1 MRSAYKTA
9 ADAIG
14 KDKVMEGIGKPA
26 DTEISSLS
34 TAEKT
39 AYDTKLAELQE
50 VAGLDAAKSKFEGLS
65 QVKAHDISVD
75 VNPNAP
81 VVMPDGWTKATGWTS
96 HFKRGPKI
104 GDFTDEVGFWDG
116 MKTKSGYAYDPKTA
130 EGLRNLRTRVGQR
143 AADRAY
149 LGKGLGWAMDY
160 LNTNAEMSRD
170 MGAVRTR
177 TDNVLDNKIITERKI
192 EKQARKPGTK
202 AYDAKQF

>member
-1 MRSAYKTA
+1 
-9 ADAIG
+9 
-14 KDKVMEGIGKPA
+14 
-26 DTEISSLS
+26 
-34 TAEKT
+34 
-39 AYDTKLAELQE
+39 
-50 VAGLDAAKSKFEGLS
+50 LS
-65 QVKAHDISVD
+65 QVKTHDISVD

-116 MKTKSGYAYDPKTA
+116 MKTGSGYAYDPKTT
-130 EGLRNLRTRVGQR
+130 EGLRNLRMRVGQR

-149 LGKGLGWAMDY
+149 LGKGLGWTMDY
-160 LNTNAEMSRD
+160 LNTNAEMSRG

-177 TDNVLDNKIITERKI
+177 TDNMLDNKIITEREI
-192 EKQARKPGTK
+192 EKQAGRPGTK